1 MDILRFL
8 IFPGFLFAGLV
19 GLVAT
24 WVDRKVTARLQWRVG
39 PPFLQPFYDL
49 GKLLTKEVTIP
60 TSADRVTFVLAPM
73 AGLAA
78 AGLVAAILGMSVSGN
93 LNFAGDLIVVIYLLT
108 LPSLMLMLG
117 GFASGNILAQVGSS
131 REMKLILA
139 YELPF
144 LLAIAAVIFKN
155 GFSLRLNELLAFQ
168 RLNGMAFGSISGF
181 LSFLTVILSVQ
192 AKLGMPPFDIS
203 EAETELMAGPLL
215 EYSGLLLAFFRFT
228 KALLFYSLPLLII
241 ILFFGGISFSGWHI
255 LTGILKYV
263 GVLALLIVIKNT
275 NPRVRVDQAL
285 NFFWKRVTPLAL
297 AGLIFAL
304 AGL

>member
-24 WVDRKVTARLQWRVG
+24 WVDRKVTARLQWRMG

-60 TSADRVTFVLAPM
+60 TAADRVTFVLAPM
-73 AGLAA
+73 AGLAG
-78 AGLVAAILGMSVSGN
+78 AGLVAAILGMSISGN

-108 LPSLMLMLG
+108 IPSLMLMLG
-117 GFASGNILAQVGSS
+117 GFASGNILAQVGAS

-181 LSFLTVILSVQ
+181 LSFLAVILSVQ

-228 KALLFYSLPLLII
+228 KALLFYSLPLLIV

-255 LTGILKYV
+255 LTGVLKYV
-263 GVLALLIVIKNT
+263 GVLALLVVIKNT

-285 NFFWKRVTPLAL
+285 NFFWKRMAPLAL